1 MSNLTKKT
9 QITDLRIGKRGVMLN
24 ENIQYENK
32 GGSNYEKVSETW
44 SDVVKENPHELKI
57 LLLGKEYVLKANK
70 SISGKSVIYFCFIEN
85 EDLEK
90 FNLSIS
96 KNPNVRGSLYIQGN
110 EICVENGKSDL
121 TYICP
126 SLVDIL

>member
-96 KNPNVRGSLYIQGN
+96 KNPNVRG
-110 EICVENGKSDL
+110 
-121 TYICP
+121 
-126 SLVDIL
+126 